1 MFALLSDT
9 LFQQT
14 GSCLERPGRQ
24 KAVNDEHRRLTFAQ
38 RCADFLGSKEEPEAL
53 QRLVVAHGTQAIYAT
68 ASEASLVVL
77 PYINGQV
84 GGDVQSF
91 AQMSALASAVQF
103 LGGLAFGRMTD
114 QRGSFWALMTA
125 HGASLGSGL
134 LVASAGSKQ
143 ALTAAMLPLAM
154 AHGFQASSQIAV
166 MSSTPETR
174 AIAMGRISMTYGAG
188 FFAGTLVTSAAARRL
203 SARQIAWAAVF
214 LEAGAIAAVALRY
227 PPEEGPPP
235 DAAGNSEGSD
245 FRQLLC
251 RPQVV
256 PLLLS
261 RMANATSGG
270 MLLCMI
276 NQFAMDPF
284 SFSASQTSLLMAYVS
299 GVQLIS
305 QGGLV
310 PLLARLSPKAL
321 RLASSSALA
330 LPLLGLAAFGNSP
343 AAYVFWL
350 GPLTSAVHGGG
361 TAMGSMLSCLA
372 PDSESGAMV
381 ALSMAPLSLGFLL
394 SPLLSSWVYQHF
406 GFRMVPAAACG
417 GLILMTALI
426 ELVAEA
432 ESPFETETCDTEV
445 VAAEVSS

>member
-1 MFALLSDT
+1 MFALLSDA
-9 LFQQT
+9 LFQHA
-14 GSCLERPGRQ
+14 GSCLERPGRR
-24 KAVNDEHRRLTFAQ
+24 KAPPAQEEPQQLTFAQ
-38 RCADFLGSKEEPEAL
+38 RCADFLGAKEEPEAL
-53 QRLVVAHGTQAIYAT
+53 QRLLVAHGTQAVYAT
-68 ASEASLVVL
+68 AAEASLVVL

-91 AQMSALASAVQF
+91 AQMSAVASAVQF
-103 LGGLAFGRMTD
+103 IGGLAFGRMTD
-114 QRGSFWALMTA
+114 RKGSFWALMTA
-125 HGASLGSGL
+125 HGASLGSAF
-134 LVASAGSKQ
+134 LVANATSKHQ
-143 ALTAAMLPLAM
+143 LMAAMLPLAM

-166 MSSTPETR
+166 TSSTPETR
-174 AIAMGRISMTYGAG
+174 AVAMGRISMTYGAG

-203 SARQIAWAAVF
+203 STRQIAWAAVF
-214 LEAGAIAAVALRY
+214 LEAGAIAVVAMLY
-227 PPEEGPPP
+227 PPDEG
-235 DAAGNSEGSD
+235 AGSQTTDTAGERD
-245 FRQLLC
+245 FRQLLR

-261 RMANATSGG
+261 KLANATSGG

-299 GVQLIS
+299 GVQLLS
-305 QGGLV
+305 QGCLV
-310 PLLARLSPKAL
+310 PLLARLSPKSL

-330 LPLLGLAAFGNSP
+330 LPLVGLAAFGTSP

-394 SPLLSSWVYQHF
+394 SPLLASWVYQHF
-406 GFRMVPAAACG
+406 GFRMVPAVACG
-417 GLILMTALI
+417 GLLAMTALV
-426 ELVAEA
+426 ELCAEA
-432 ESPFETETCDTEV
+432 EIPE
-445 VAAEVSS
+445 AEGCESEATAS